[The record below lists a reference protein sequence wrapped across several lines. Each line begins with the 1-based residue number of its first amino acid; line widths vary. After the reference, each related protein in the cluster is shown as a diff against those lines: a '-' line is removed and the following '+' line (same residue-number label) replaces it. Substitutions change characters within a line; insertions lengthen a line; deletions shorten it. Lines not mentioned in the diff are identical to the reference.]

1 MQKKTLVLML
11 IEHLIE
17 KYESSSGA
25 KLSDNSAFKAVSE
38 MVQSELNQNQT
49 TQKAKVDL
57 VEEDL
62 LDFSSFPTAQVS
74 HQASIQVPNNLV
86 KKSITP
92 QANKPQIAPVKPLQA
107 SNKAVSVE
115 GLPSTFEDFE
125 FD

>member
-17 KYESSSGA
+17 KYDSSSSTQ
-25 KLSDNSAFKAVSE
+25 LSDSTAFKAVSE
-38 MVQSELNQNQT
+38 MMQSELKQNQT
-49 TQKAKVDL
+49 AQKAKPVAA
-57 VEEDL
+57 EDDF

-74 HQASIQVPNNLV
+74 HQASIQVPNNLI

-92 QANKPQIAPVKPLQA
+92 QPKPPVATLKPLQA
-107 SNKAVSVE
+107 TKAAVNVE